1 MARRDA
7 RALDHKTLEE
17 MRIRAVEAVQ
27 TGQRVE
33 DVAATMRLSRSTVF
47 GWMALYR
54 AGGWHALKAKPVP
67 GRPPKVT
74 GPQIEWIYKTIAG
87 KTPLQYRFEF
97 ALWTLDLVR
106 WLIAERFGIR
116 LSKTSTWRLMNQ
128 MGLSAQRP
136 LWRAMEQDAAAV
148 ERWKRE
154 EYPRIRALAK
164 AAKASIWFGDEA
176 GIRSDY
182 HRGTT
187 WAPVGETPV
196 VATTGARYRWNMI
209 SAVNGRGDMRFMLT
223 GKAVT
228 AAVFVE
234 FLRRLIT
241 GAAHPVFLI
250 VDGHPTHRSSVV
262 RQFVK
267 NHESRLQ
274 LFYLPPYSPELNPD
288 EQVWRE
294 VKAHSAG
301 RKRVAGKDEFKRI
314 LLAALHRLQKMPHK
328 IRAFFRTPD
337 TGYSVSE

>member
-27 TGQRVE
+27 SGQRAE
-33 DVAATMRLSRSTVF
+33 LVAETMGLSRSTVF
-47 GWMALYR
+47 GWMARYR
-54 AGGWHALKAKPVP
+54 SGGWGALKAKPVP
-67 GRPPKVT
+67 GRPPKIT
-74 GPQIEWIYKTIAG
+74 GSQMEWIYKTIAG

-106 WLIAERFGIR
+106 WLIGERFGIR
-116 LSKTSTWRLMNQ
+116 LSKTSTWRLMHQ

-136 LWRAMEQDAAAV
+136 LWRALEQDAGAV

-154 EYPRIRALAK
+154 EYAKIQALAK
-164 AAKASIWFGDEA
+164 AEKASIWFGDEA
-176 GIRSDY
+176 GVRSDY

-196 VATTGARYRWNMI
+196 VRTTGARYRWNMI
-209 SAVNGRGDMRFMLT
+209 SAVSGRGDMRFMLT
-223 GKAVT
+223 AKSVT
-228 AAVFVE
+228 AKVFVE

-241 GAAHPVFLI
+241 GAKQPVFLI
-250 VDGHPTHRSSVV
+250 VDGHPSHRSSVV
-262 RQFVK
+262 RQFLC
-267 NHESRLQ
+267 NNEGRIR

-294 VKAHSAG
+294 VKSHGSGKKA
-301 RKRVAGKDEFKRI
+301 VASKQELKQH
-314 LLAALHRLQKMPHK
+314 LLRALRQLQRAPHK
-328 IRAFFRTPD
+328 IRAFFRTPE
-337 TGYSVSE
+337 TAYALVA